1 MRCYGRSAWRPDFKG
16 SGQSLRAIVWPVIVL
31 LEKSIFEPQLQSIMI
46 NVTNANFEPEVV
58 TASMTTPVLIDFWA
72 PWCGPCK
79 SLGPILEKVEVE
91 YAGRFKL
98 VKIDSDQEQQ
108 LGAAFG
114 IRSIPTCILMM
125 NGEPVDGFTGALP
138 EGKVKEFLDK
148 HVPPAAKEEPV
159 SEESAIDAETDPQA
173 ALEKLQQALAADPA
187 SDNAR
192 FDYVKLLLTLGRE
205 DDAKVAFAPVIARTG
220 LVRRFDS
227 LQRWMDALD
236 FVATS
241 AYGTGAEAVFDSKI
255 AANKRDFEARFGKA
269 RWLMSQQRW
278 TDALDELLEILMRDK
293 AWSGDLA
300 RKTCIA
306 ILDIMEPRKPKVAD
320 GQIPPEDATVATYR
334 RRLSSVILS

>member
-1 MRCYGRSAWRPDFKG
+1 
-16 SGQSLRAIVWPVIVL
+16 
-31 LEKSIFEPQLQSIMI
+31 MI
-46 NVTNANFEPEVV
+46 NVTIANFEQEVV
-58 TASMTTPVLIDFWA
+58 AASMTTPVLIDFWA

-108 LGAAFG
+108 IGAAFG

-125 NGEPVDGFTGALP
+125 NGQPVDGFTGALT

-148 HVPPAAKEEPV
+148 HLPPAQDEEPV
-159 SEESAIDAETDPQA
+159 SEEPMIDPAADPQA
-173 ALEKLQQALAADPA
+173 ALEKLQQTLAADPA
-187 SDNAR
+187 NDNAR
-192 FDYVKLLLTLGRE
+192 FDCVKLLLTLGRL
-205 DDAKVAFAPVIARTG
+205 DDAKAALAPALARAPA
-220 LVRRFDS
+220 VRRLDS
-227 LQRWMDALD
+227 LERWMDAID
-236 FVATS
+236 FVVVN
-241 AYGTGAEAVFDSKI
+241 AYGVGAETTFDSKI
-255 AANKRDFEARFGKA
+255 AANKRDFDARFGKA

-293 AWSGDLA
+293 AWSEDLA

-306 ILDIMEPRKPKVAD
+306 ILDIMEPPKPKVAD